1 MHHDSVADEL
11 RAGWLTFAA
20 GTDRRRLAPIP
31 RRWESM
37 KEERLRLALA
47 AATAVVQQR
56 LAPESTREQTPEQI
70 REYRSTD
77 DSQRAEPP
85 N

>member
-11 RAGWLTFAA
+11 RTGWLTFAA

-37 KEERLRLALA
+37 KEERLRLALGA
-47 AATAVVQQR
+47 AIAVVSPR
-56 LAPESTREQTPEQI
+56 LSTQPLNDHTLDEPP
-70 REYRSTD
+70 
-77 DSQRAEPP
+77 RAEPAS
-85 N
+85 